1 MRLARAGSHL
11 SSIWS
16 PGQDNHCIFCY
27 FEAIFGRIT
36 KELQIARSTEV
47 LAAAGRLFREKSY
60 SATTVREIADLAG
73 LLPGSLHYRYPTKDP
88 LLLALMEQGMA
99 TAIEQ
104 VRKAISSSIAPLQRI
119 QAAARA
125 HLRLLLTD
133 DDAIYVLLYEW
144 RALTAEGRDRI
155 VRLRD
160 RYEAIWDGLLH
171 AAAGAG
177 LISPSTNLSL
187 ARLSL
192 LGSLNWAVQWYS
204 PAGSY
209 SLDQI
214 ADELVSS
221 LFSGIS
227 ART

>member
-1 MRLARAGSHL
+1 MTKGLEVAGS
-11 SSIWS
+11 S
-16 PGQDNHCIFCY
+16 
-27 FEAIFGRIT
+27 
-36 KELQIARSTEV
+36 EV
-47 LAAAGRLFREKSY
+47 LAAAGRLFREKGY
-60 SATTVREIADLAG
+60 AATTVREIADLAG
-73 LLPGSLHYRYPTKDP
+73 LLPGSLHYRYPTKDS

-99 TAIEQ
+99 SAIEQ
-104 VRKAISSSIAPLQRI
+104 VRKATAGCAEPLQRI

-125 HLRLLLTD
+125 HLHLLLTD

-144 RALTAEGRDRI
+144 RSVTAEARERM

-177 LISPSTNLSL
+177 LISPAAELGL

-192 LGSLNWAVQWYS
+192 LGSLNWVVQWYS
-204 PAGSY
+204 PAGLY

-214 ADELVSS
+214 ADELVGR